1 MQNKSEKLFGTDG
14 IRGTPGKY
22 PLTDGMIYK
31 IGISLC
37 RYLYYKDKDNQ
48 NLKVLIA
55 KDTRLSGSRLETIL
69 ANAFT
74 SASIDVLSAG
84 IMPTAG
90 LAYLVDKLEA
100 DLGIMISASHNK
112 PQDNGIKLF
121 IPGARKISLQDEEWI
136 EDITFSNLIKSKEDF
151 HSKLKGKAHILNK
164 ERLYYLDFLKSGLN
178 NFNFTGFKVC
188 LDSNWGATSYFAKE
202 LFKSLGFI
210 TYSLNDIPQQENANN
225 FGFND
230 YSQLKDKVRETF
242 SIGFC
247 FDGDGDRVIAIDE
260 EANILDGDAILAIL
274 AKYYLDKGLL
284 SNNSIV
290 ATTMSNFGL
299 KHSLEK
305 LGIKVILSD
314 VGDRNV
320 LETMLTNKL
329 NLGAE
334 PTGHIILLDKLSTPD
349 GLLCAL
355 ELLKIIK
362 ETNLTLCQLSK
373 VITKIPQVI
382 LNIPV
387 RERIEL
393 ENIASVRDKLK
404 EFNSSLKD
412 EGRIFLRYSRTEDVI
427 RLKVEAKT
435 EVLASG
441 VANCLSLL
449 IDKEIGLKTQS
460 TYV

>member
-31 IGISLC
+31 IGVSLC
-37 RYLYYKDKDNQ
+37 RYLYYKNANNK

-55 KDTRLSGSRLETIL
+55 KDTRLSGSRIETIL

-74 SASIDVLSAG
+74 SAGIEVLLAG
-84 IMPTAG
+84 IMPTGG

-100 DLGIMISASHNK
+100 NLGIMISASHNK

-136 EDITFSNLIKSKEDF
+136 EDIIFSNLIKSKEDF
-151 HSKLKGKAHILNK
+151 HSKLKGKTRTLDK
-164 ERLYYLDFLKSGLN
+164 ERLYYLNFLKSNLN
-178 NFNFTGFKVC
+178 NFNFKGFKVC

-210 TYSLNDIPQQENANN
+210 TYSLNDRAQENTNN

-230 YSQLKDKVRETF
+230 YSQLKDKVRETN
-242 SIGFC
+242 SIGFS

-260 EANILDGDAILAIL
+260 EANILDGDTMLAII
-274 AKYYLDKGLL
+274 AKYYFDKGLL

-290 ATTMSNFGL
+290 TTTMSNFGL

-305 LGIKVILSD
+305 FGIKVILSD

-320 LETMLTNKL
+320 LETILIHKL

-334 PTGHIILLDKLSTPD
+334 PTGHVILLDKLPTPD

-355 ELLKIIK
+355 ELLKIVK
-362 ETNLTLCQLSK
+362 ETNLTLCQLSQ

-393 ENIASVRDKLK
+393 ENIASLRDKLK
-404 EFNSSLKD
+404 EFNSSLKN

-441 VANCLSLL
+441 IANCLSLL
-449 IDKEIGLKTQS
+449 IDKEIGLKTQN
-460 TYV
+460 TYA

>member
-37 RYLYYKDKDNQ
+37 RYLYYKNRDNQ

-74 SASIDVLSAG
+74 SAGIDVLSAA
-84 IMPTAG
+84 IMPTGG

-100 DLGIMISASHNK
+100 NLGIMISASHNK

-136 EDITFSNLIKSKEDF
+136 EDIIFSNLIQPKEDF
-151 HSKLKGKAHILNK
+151 HSKLKGRTHTLTK
-164 ERLYYLDFLKSGLN
+164 ERFYYLDFLKSGLN
-178 NFNFTGFKVC
+178 NLNFTGFKIC
-188 LDSNWGATSYFAKE
+188 LDSNWGATSNFAKE

-210 TYSLNDIPQQENANN
+210 VYSLNDTPQETLNN
-225 FGFND
+225 FGFSNF
-230 YSQLKDKVRETF
+230 SQLKDKVRETN
-242 SIGFC
+242 SIGFS

-260 EANILDGDAILAIL
+260 EANILDGDDILAII
-274 AKYYLDKGLL
+274 AKYYLDKGSL

-290 ATTMSNFGL
+290 TTNMSNFGL

-305 LGIKVILSD
+305 LGIKVILGD
-314 VGDRNV
+314 VGDRSV
-320 LETMLTNKL
+320 LETMLINKL
-329 NLGAE
+329 NLGGE
-334 PTGHIILLDKLSTPD
+334 PTGHIILLDKLPTPD
-349 GLLCAL
+349 GSLCVL

-362 ETNLTLCQLSK
+362 ETNLTLHELSQ
-373 VITKIPQVI
+373 VITKVSQVV

-393 ENIASVRDKLK
+393 DNIASVRDKIN

-412 EGRIFLRYSRTEDVI
+412 EGRIFLRYSRTEDII

-441 VANCLSLL
+441 IANCLSLL
-449 IDKEIGLKTQS
+449 INKEIGLKTQS